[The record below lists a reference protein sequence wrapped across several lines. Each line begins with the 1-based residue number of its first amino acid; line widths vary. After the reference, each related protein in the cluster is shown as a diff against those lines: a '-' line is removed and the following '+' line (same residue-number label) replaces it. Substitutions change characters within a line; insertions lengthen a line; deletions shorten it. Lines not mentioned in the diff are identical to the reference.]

1 EILSGIELRGQL
13 VHRGGQL
20 CPLGFQVG
28 LEFGGRGR
36 LLLLRVVLLRVIR
49 AHRRNPSFSASTS
62 ALRLSPTVILRF
74 DAVVMRDLPT
84 SPRIAT
90 MRKIAPV
97 VIRPASHGANA
108 SVRAR

>member
-36 LLLLRVVLLRVIR
+36 LLLLRVIR